1 MPAGFYWDGILMTM
15 LGTAGLVGSL
25 YAHLVLM
32 KAWRARA
39 KGDSSD
45 EADTTDEDTAK
56 EDSGDEDSDDE
67 EKEDSDSDEE
77 DDDSGDDEDEE
88 DSDSDEEDDDSGDD
102 EDEEDSEDEEGS
114 DSDDEDDS
122 EDDEGEDIDVGS
134 RVGIEV
140 DGEEIF
146 GTIIEFN
153 DEDDTVVIED
163 EETGDEIEA
172 PQESMFL
179 E

>member
-45 EADTTDEDTAK
+45 EADTTDEDTSK
-56 EDSGDEDSDDE
+56 EDSGDEDSDDDE
-67 EKEDSDSDEE
+67 EK
-77 DDDSGDDEDEE
+77 E